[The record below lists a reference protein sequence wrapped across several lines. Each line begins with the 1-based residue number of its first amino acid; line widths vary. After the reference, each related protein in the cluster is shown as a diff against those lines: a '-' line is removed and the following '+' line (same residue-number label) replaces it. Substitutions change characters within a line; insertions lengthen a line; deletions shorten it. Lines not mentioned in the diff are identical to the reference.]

1 MNTSTLRYRAA
12 SILGSA
18 LLLAALSSNAAR
30 AGEPDDHAYDL
41 KWTVRVEH
49 VRPGSGEAKVWI
61 ALPQELQEQRVSRLA
76 ITTRYGKRIVQDPT
90 FHNKVALI
98 TVPKPPES
106 FVIDLSAHV
115 VRSPV
120 GLRHAALTE
129 SQRDLYLRKEALVS
143 LSPRIHALADR
154 IGGTN
159 RDRYNYVLSTME
171 YDKVAPG
178 WGHGDSERACD
189 VHKGNCT
196 DFHSLFMSLSRAKGV
211 PTLFEMG
218 YPTQPQGE
226 TAAAGGYH
234 CWAWF
239 YDDAARAWTPVD
251 ISEARKHPEKSEFF
265 YGHLD
270 ADRITFSRGRD
281 VKLPG
286 MRGGPLNYLPA
297 GAYVEVDGAP
307 LTEGVTRLLTYTVDK
322 GMARSDG

>member
-1 MNTSTLRYRAA
+1 M
-12 SILGSA
+12 
-18 LLLAALSSNAAR
+18 LLLAALSSSPALAAEE
-30 AGEPDDHAYDL
+30 GQDKAYDL
-41 KWTVRVEH
+41 KWTVKVEH
-49 VRPGSGEAKVWI
+49 VHPGAREARVWV
-61 ALPQELQEQRVSRLA
+61 ALPQDLQEQRVSRLT
-76 ITTRYGKRIVQDPT
+76 ISTGYGKRIVQDPT

-98 TVPKPPES
+98 TVPNPPES
-106 FVIDLSAHV
+106 FAIDLSAHV

-120 GLRHAALTE
+120 EGPRHAVLTAP
-129 SQRDLYLRKEALVS
+129 QRELYLRKEALVS

-196 DFHSLFMSLSRAKGV
+196 DFHSLFMSLSRARGV
-211 PTLFEMG
+211 PALFEMG
-218 YPTQPQGE
+218 YSTQMRGE

-251 ISEARKHPEKSEFF
+251 ISEARRHPEKAEFF
-265 YGHLD
+265 YGHID

-286 MRGGPLNYLPA
+286 MRGAALNYLQA

-307 LTEGVTRLLTYTVDK
+307 QNDGVTRLLTYTVDN
-322 GMARSDG
+322 GRTRSDG